1 MLSFS
6 LPLSLPSLAWCP
18 GAPEAVKVTDSCLAP
33 GQAPSPHTSQSWHC
47 YKHSSHITT
56 SSAIRRIAWKHCN
69 LLELLCPLCQLV
81 GSHSELTPGSLL
93 TRTIIYFQFQ
103 QNNCAA
109 CSGSAAKREA
119 IERSSSY
126 LGAAQSTNST
136 GEIGTDNVR
145 GLS

>member
-81 GSHSELTPGSLL
+81 GSHSDTPGSLL

-103 QNNCAA
+103 QNNFAA